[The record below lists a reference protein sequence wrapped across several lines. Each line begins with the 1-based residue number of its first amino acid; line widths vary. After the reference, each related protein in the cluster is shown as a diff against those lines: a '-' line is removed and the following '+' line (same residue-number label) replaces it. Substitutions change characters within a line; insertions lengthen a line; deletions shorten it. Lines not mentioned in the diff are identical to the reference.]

1 MKPREI
7 KISGAMLALME
18 EHRVGRD
25 ELARILAM
33 VEDEPAAK
41 QLDLLDAVRPAPEV
55 KAAPASPVTK
65 RVAQVVELA
74 RANGGRIH
82 YEEVMRLLGITRGA
96 ATGALSSARKA
107 GLMKQVGGGV
117 SEIPEMTSEP
127 PARPYQVGALE
138 ALTWIEGRAN
148 QRAHFREVAD
158 ALGCKP
164 ERANNLLLALTA
176 KGHLVRVSRGTYWA
190 MPR

>member
-41 QLDLLDAVRPAPEV
+41 QLDLLDGVRPAPEA
-55 KAAPASPVTK
+55 KAAPAIPVPG

-74 RANGGRIH
+74 RQNGGRIH

-96 ATGALSSARKA
+96 ATGALSDARKA
-107 GLMKQVGGGV
+107 GLLKQAGGGI
-117 SEIPEMTSEP
+117 SELASE

-138 ALTWIEGRAN
+138 ALTWIEGRES

-176 KGHLVRVSRGTYWA
+176 KGHLVRVARGTYWA

>member
-1 MKPREI
+1 MKLKDIRTA
-7 KISGAMLALME
+7 SAMLALME
-18 EHRVGRD
+18 EHGVGRD
-25 ELARILAM
+25 DLVRVLGM
-33 VEDEPAAK
+33 MDEEGEPK
-41 QLDLLDAVRPAPEV
+41 QLNLLDAVRPMPEA
-55 KAAPASPVTK
+55 KAAPATPVTK
-65 RVAQVVELA
+65 RVGQVVELA
-74 RANGGRIH
+74 RQNGGRIH
-82 YEEVMRLLGITRGA
+82 YEEVMRLLGISRGA
-96 ATGALSSARKA
+96 ATGALSDARKA
-107 GLMKQVGGGV
+107 GLMKQAGGGV
-117 SEIPEMTSEP
+117 SELASE

-138 ALTWIEGRAN
+138 ALTWIEGREN